1 MKKQR
6 QLMTCQAAAN
16 YLSVFKKIV
25 AEMVR
30 HGLLRQVKTGSKM
43 HITAQGI
50 ARVLGYDPTSA
61 VLASNR
67 SRKYIQMKKSRQFC
81 TRYGI
86 QHGAVYDVCNLCLLW
101 YTSG

>member
-30 HGLLRQVKTGSKM
+30 HGLLRQVKTGSKVYF
-43 HITAQGI
+43 T
-50 ARVLGYDPTSA
+50 LLSSLK
-61 VLASNR
+61 LASYFQ
-67 SRKYIQMKKSRQFC
+67 SSIHSK
-81 TRYGI
+81 
-86 QHGAVYDVCNLCLLW
+86 L
-101 YTSG
+101 